1 MTARRV
7 LTLWNEG
14 QINEEDTRILRAAS
28 IEKPLPFDA
37 EIAEAIR
44 ALWDTFLERDD
55 SVGLAAPQIG
65 INLRIIAIRTRNF
78 DDKDPSKRR
87 FDSEVLVNPRITQTR
102 GDLVSMEEGCLSCPG
117 VRVEI
122 NRFDE
127 IKIRAF
133 DDEKGQKI
141 NKRYQGFAAR
151 VIQHEIDHLD
161 GKLIVDYEGPVYAP
175 KKYHDFLQT
184 YFDGR

>member
-1 MTARRV
+1 MAVRRV
-7 LTLWNEG
+7 LTLWNEQ
-14 QINEEDTRILRAAS
+14 QINEEDTRILRAPS

-37 EIAEAIR
+37 EIQEAIR

-65 INLRIIAIRTRNF
+65 INLRLIAVRFRNF

-87 FDSEVLVNPRITQTR
+87 VDSEILVNPRITQTR
-102 GDLVSMEEGCLSCPG
+102 GELVAMEEGCLSCPG
-117 VRVEI
+117 VRVKV
-122 NRFDE
+122 NRADE

-133 DDEKGQKI
+133 DDAKGQKF

-151 VIQHEIDHLD
+151 IVQHEIDHLD

-175 KKYHDFLQT
+175 QKYHDFLQSF
-184 YFDGR
+184 FDNR